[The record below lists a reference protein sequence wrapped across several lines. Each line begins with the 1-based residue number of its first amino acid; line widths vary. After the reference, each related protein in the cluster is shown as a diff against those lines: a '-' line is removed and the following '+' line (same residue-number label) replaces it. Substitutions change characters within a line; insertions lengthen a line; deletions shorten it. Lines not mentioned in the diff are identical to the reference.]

1 MTNTTTAPAKQ
12 TARHQQIGALRA
24 AIEAAAPVLANRDR
38 HERICPTAAVRV
50 TTNLGTGRLVS
61 VTEDGW
67 CEVQLD
73 GETRRDEYP
82 IEVVALA

>member
-1 MTNTTTAPAKQ
+1 MTNTTTAAAKQ

-24 AIEAAAPVLANRDR
+24 AIEGASPILARRDR
-38 HERICPTAAVRV
+38 HERICPTTTVRV
-50 TTNLGTGRLVS
+50 TTHLGAGRLVS

-82 IEVVALA
+82 VEVVTLS